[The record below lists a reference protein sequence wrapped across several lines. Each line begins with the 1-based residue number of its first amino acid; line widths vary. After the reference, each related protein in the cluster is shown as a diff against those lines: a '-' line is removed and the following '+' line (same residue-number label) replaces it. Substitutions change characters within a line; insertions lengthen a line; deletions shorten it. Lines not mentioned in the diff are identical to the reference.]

1 MTQGIAAITFRVD
14 RVQYEAGQ
22 PVTFPDT
29 QFDDF
34 LAVGLVTLPQEAGTL
49 PDTALP
55 VPGDK
60 NARKGS
66 TKGIDL

>member
-1 MTQGIAAITFRVD
+1 MTEGIAAITFRLAGVE
-14 RVQYEAGQ
+14 YEAGQ

-34 LAVGLVTLPQEAGTL
+34 LAVGLVTLPKEAGAL

-55 VPGDK
+55 IPGD
-60 NARKGS
+60 NSARKGA
-66 TKGIDL
+66 TKGSEL